1 MLKTILLITISILSF
16 TSCKKDSD
24 SKAKLNESRISLTTH
39 SLTAFTAISNTKYL
53 IVFETGLGDDHT
65 VWTQKDIAGQISEK
79 SDVLLYDRAGYG
91 KSEKGSTPRNINKLT
106 TELEVVINASGNGRK
121 VILVAH
127 SLGGMIVRDYAVKNP
142 DKVAAILF
150 VDPSHEAYNKPTQE
164 IEDMI
169 YDSFKHAN
177 GVDFGGTME
186 ARELIEDSEYMAKI
200 SALPNIPVV
209 VISSM
214 KTDET
219 HSEADRLLWYNA
231 HELLNTGVSDF
242 NHINT
247 TVSGHYIMTEEPD
260 LILNNLLAI
269 LNKLP

>member
-1 MLKTILLITISILSF
+1 MILIIAMSILSF
-16 TSCKKDSD
+16 ASCKKDND
-24 SKAKLNESRISLTTH
+24 SNAKLIESKINLTTH
-39 SLTAFTAISNTKYL
+39 SLTTFSVLSNTKHI
-53 IVFETGLGDDHT
+53 IVFESGLGDDHT
-65 VWTQKDIAGQISEK
+65 VWIQKNIAGQISTK
-79 SDVLLYDRAGYG
+79 WDVLLYDRAGYG
-91 KSEKGSTPRNINKLT
+91 KSEKGSTPRNINTLT
-106 TELEVVINASGNGRK
+106 AELEVVINAKANGRK
-121 VILVAH
+121 VIFVAH

-150 VDPSHEAYNKPTQE
+150 VDPSHEVYNKPTQE

-177 GVDFGGTME
+177 GADFGGTLE
-186 ARELIEDSEYMAKI
+186 ARELIEDSEYMAKV
-200 SALPNIPVV
+200 SSLPNIPVV

-231 HELLNTGVSDF
+231 HELLKNGVSDF
-242 NHINT
+242 NHIST
-247 TVSGHYIMTEEPD
+247 TNSGHYIMIEEPD
-260 LILNNLLAI
+260 LVVSNLTAV